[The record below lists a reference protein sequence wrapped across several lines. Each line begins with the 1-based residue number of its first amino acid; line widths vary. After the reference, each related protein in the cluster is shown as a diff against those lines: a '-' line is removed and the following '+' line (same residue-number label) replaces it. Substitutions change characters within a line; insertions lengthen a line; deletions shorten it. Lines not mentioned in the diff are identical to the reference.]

1 MENEQPETQN
11 TEQNKSKPD
20 RLLPASIVIA
30 SLVLGLTWI
39 YSTGLKATVA
49 DKDKTPVE
57 IADQHGGNTVAPSE
71 TIEIPVVWGD
81 LGQKMAEAGV
91 YDKDKLLALYASRGG
106 LSSEDRKLVDGNG
119 NGRIKITQSNSGL
132 VLNLL
137 LAVGL
142 ANKNEILEKGEM
154 QNPQYGGAGKFA
166 STGGWSL
173 SKGSPMDHFSMHG
186 FVKLTPE
193 QQAVVEKT
201 SQGIYRPCCG
211 NSTHFPDC
219 NHGMA
224 MLGLLKLMASQGASE
239 QDIWKAPLAVNSYWF
254 PDTYLT
260 IAAYMQNK
268 GITWKEIPPQEVL
281 GSSYSSAQGYASI
294 AAQIV
299 QPQGQQGGGG
309 CGVDAGVHQ
318 TQQQSGCAI

>member
-1 MENEQPETQN
+1 MENEQLETQN
-11 TEQNKSKPD
+11 TEQSRPKPD
-20 RLLPASIVIA
+20 RLLPVSIIIA
-30 SLVLGLTWI
+30 SLVLGFTWI
-39 YSTGLKATVA
+39 YATGLKAPAA
-49 DKDKTPVE
+49 DKATAE
-57 IADQHGGNTVAPSE
+57 ISDPHGGNKLDAEE
-71 TIEIPVVWGD
+71 TLEIPVVWGD

-106 LSSEDRKLVDGNG
+106 LSSDDRKLIDGTG
-119 NGRIKITQSNSGL
+119 NGRIKITQTNAGL

-137 LAVGL
+137 WAFGL

-173 SKGSPMDHFSMHG
+173 SKGSPMDHFSTHG

-193 QQAVVEKT
+193 QQALVEKT

-224 MLGLLKLMASQGASE
+224 MLRLLKR
-239 QDIWKAPLAVNSYWF
+239 
-254 PDTYLT
+254 
-260 IAAYMQNK
+260 
-268 GITWKEIPPQEVL
+268 
-281 GSSYSSAQGYASI
+281 
-294 AAQIV
+294 
-299 QPQGQQGGGG
+299 
-309 CGVDAGVHQ
+309 
-318 TQQQSGCAI
+318 

>member
-1 MENEQPETQN
+1 MENEQLETQN
-11 TEQNKSKPD
+11 ADQNKSKPD
-20 RLLPASIVIA
+20 RLLPASIIIA

-39 YSTGLKATVA
+39 YSTGLDATVT

-119 NGRIKITQSNSGL
+119 NGRIKITQSNAGL

-137 LAVGL
+137 WAFGL

-193 QQAVVEKT
+193 QQALVEKT

-224 MLGLLKLMASQGASE
+224 MLGLLQLLASQGATEEEMYQTALTMNTLWFPNEYGVIAQYLNSQGSSLSKTDPRE
-239 QDIWKAPLAVNSYWF
+239 ILGAAYSSGSGIARIKALVPLATPKS
-254 PDTYLT
+254 
-260 IAAYMQNK
+260 
-268 GITWKEIPPQEVL
+268 
-281 GSSYSSAQGYASI
+281 
-294 AAQIV
+294 
-299 QPQGQQGGGG
+299 QGGG
-309 CGVDAGVHQ
+309 
-318 TQQQSGCAI
+318 